1 MNTAAA
7 LPLDLSWTIPDEV
20 ETPFELRPPGSL
32 ASVSKED
39 LSNGVAT
46 SPYLRLTAKPSKQVS
61 PDPQRS
67 NQAGLPSSPF
77 ARVFSSGVD
86 RSPKQ
91 TIFHYWEC
99 SVERIEQDT
108 FIATLRSLRDD
119 SESEKEAEIPIDE
132 VSPDDLEL
140 LAPGAIFYWSIG
152 YQTSPAGTRTR
163 FSSLRFRRLP
173 AWNRKDLA
181 RVEAGGNDLFEMF
194 GQENDAQDAASAG

>member
-1 MNTAAA
+1 MNTAAI
-7 LPLDLSWTIPDEV
+7 LPIDLSWTIPDDV
-20 ETPFELRPPGSL
+20 ATPFELVPSGTLP
-32 ASVSKED
+32 SVSKAD
-39 LSNGVAT
+39 LSDGITT
-46 SPYLRLTAKPSKQVS
+46 SPYLRLTTKPSKDVA

-67 NQAGLPSSPF
+67 NQTGLLASPF
-77 ARVFSSGVD
+77 ARMIPGRVD

-99 SVERIEQDT
+99 SVERIDGES

-119 SESEKEAEIPIDE
+119 AESEKEAEIPLDE
-132 VSPDDLEL
+132 ISPDDLEL

-152 YQTSPAGTRTR
+152 YETSPAGTRKR

-181 RVEAGGNDLFEMF
+181 RVEAAGKDLFKMF
-194 GQENDAQDAASAG
+194 GQDNDARDAASAE